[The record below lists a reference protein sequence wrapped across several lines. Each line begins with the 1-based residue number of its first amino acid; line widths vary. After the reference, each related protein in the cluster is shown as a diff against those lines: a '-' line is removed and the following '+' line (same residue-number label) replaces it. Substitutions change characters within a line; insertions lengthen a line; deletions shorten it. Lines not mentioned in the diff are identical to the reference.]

1 MKIIDIFKKLFDE
14 PKNKDLLPT
23 SLDEEAIKLEAYLLW
38 EKNPNEG
45 DSEYYWNKARQKIEK
60 QQC

>member
-14 PKNKDLLPT
+14 SKDPSST
-23 SLDEEAIKLEAYLLW
+23 PLDEESIKLEAYFLW

-45 DSEYYWNKARQKIEK
+45 DSEYYWNKARQKIEN
-60 QQC
+60 Q